1 MTYIDT
7 VPPPPLRAVCCAQ
20 ARTFGKKIDPGAA
33 ASTLRSEGALRGGLL
48 APQPQPLRMSRR
60 KNL

>member
-7 VPPPPLRAVCCAQ
+7 VPPPPLRTVCCAQ

-33 ASTLRSEGALRGGLL
+33 GIDSAQRGRAPGLGSWPHSPSRSG
-48 APQPQPLRMSRR
+48 
-60 KNL
+60 